1 MNQLMNDLFGED
13 SDTESEGN
21 AAVDNMGDDPLF
33 DAIMSATADDS
44 GDQFSLLDTT
54 IPYTHETFQA
64 VPGLSL
70 HHNVLTHEDQ
80 SRLLQFITD
89 ANYFKGGDL
98 NQSMCFGETN
108 LRWLRWMNPLLLKCG
123 VLSGH
128 PEHWSSR
135 SPLFDQ
141 CILNLYRPGDGIR
154 PHVDLARFE
163 DGIIVISLMSP
174 TTMDF
179 YPAKNPMSPSGSAH
193 GTGVEQVRCT
203 TENDAAPSLSL
214 RLDPGSVLVLEGE
227 ARWAWE
233 HGIREHL
240 HDNVDGELVPRRVR
254 VSVTLRR
261 VRDAGWQV
269 GDQGT
274 ARESG
279 VRSVVVD
286 P

>member
-108 LRWLRWMNPLLLKCG
+108 LRWLRWET
-123 VLSGH
+123 V
-128 PEHWSSR
+128 
-135 SPLFDQ
+135 FDRM
-141 CILNLYRPGDGIR
+141 LTSHGM
-154 PHVDLARFE
+154 FE

-193 GTGVEQVRCT
+193 GTGVDQVRCA

-279 VRSVVVD
+279 VRSVVVG